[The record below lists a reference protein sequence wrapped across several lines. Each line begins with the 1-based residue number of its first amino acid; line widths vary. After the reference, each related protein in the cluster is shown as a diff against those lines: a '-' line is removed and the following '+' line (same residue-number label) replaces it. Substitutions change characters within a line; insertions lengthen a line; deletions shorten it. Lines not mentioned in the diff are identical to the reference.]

1 MSRRRSLLVDLAVL
15 AAAAAFLYPVVVL
28 LRLSFR
34 GPSGDTTFEN
44 YTRAWDEAGLGR
56 ALVSSTV
63 ITIAT
68 LVCVVALGSLA
79 AYGLARA
86 APRIGYRL
94 YLLFLLGL
102 TLPFQLALVPL
113 YQLAGDAGLLGSYT
127 GIVAVY
133 TGLQL
138 PITVFLYTGFLR
150 AQPREYA
157 DAALV
162 DGATHLQVF
171 AHVVFPLLRP
181 VTAVVLALNAVFVW
195 NDLLTPLLYLSGSGK
210 ETVPVVLYTFVGEFG
225 TDWGPIF
232 AAVVLATLPVLVVV
246 AFGAAR
252 AQRR

>member
-1 MSRRRSLLVDLAVL
+1 
-15 AAAAAFLYPVVVL
+15 VVV
-28 LRLSFR
+28 
-34 GPSGDTTFEN
+34 
-44 YTRAWDEAGLGR
+44 
-56 ALVSSTV
+56 
-63 ITIAT
+63 
-68 LVCVVALGSLA
+68 LGSLA

-86 APRIGYRL
+86 APRVGYRL

-162 DGATHLQVF
+162 DGATHPQVY

-181 VTAVVLALNAVFVW
+181 VTGVVLALNAVFVW
-195 NDLLTPLLYLSGSGK
+195 NDLLTPLLYLSGTGK

-232 AAVVLATLPVLVVV
+232 AAVVLATLPVLLVV
-246 AFGAAR
+246 ALVGR
-252 AQRR
+252 QRPSGRR